1 MFSVFFMQYY
11 TKVMQ
16 LDRMQTEVYNNTR
29 EVNFIIQVNIPEEKN
44 GVSAAQITLVPN
56 TDVSRRIGIAK
67 GQIKLSEDFDEGFDA
82 LDETIAELFE
92 NGGEL

>member
-1 MFSVFFMQYY
+1 MQYY